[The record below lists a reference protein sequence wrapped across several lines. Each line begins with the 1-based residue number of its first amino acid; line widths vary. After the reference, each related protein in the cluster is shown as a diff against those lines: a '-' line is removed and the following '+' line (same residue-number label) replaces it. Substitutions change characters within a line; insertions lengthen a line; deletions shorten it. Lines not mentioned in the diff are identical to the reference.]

1 MFRSEPEKVNIVIGE
16 AIMALIRNNTDVSNE
31 MISKQLNQM
40 LEAETDESRRRT
52 IRQAVEQFDRLFG
65 RAVYSTNGSVMTR
78 QPSGPSSQK
87 NVVTKESSGI
97 KTAGLTYPVPCLRS
111 V

>member
-1 MFRSEPEKVNIVIGE
+1 MFRSEPEKVNIVTGE
-16 AIMALIRNNTDVSNE
+16 AIMALIRNDTDVSNE
-31 MISKQLNQM
+31 TISKQLNQM

-65 RAVYSTNGSVMTR
+65 RAVYSTDGSVMLR

-87 NVVTKESSGI
+87 TSSQK
-97 KTAGLTYPVPCLRS
+97 KTPVLKQPG
-111 V
+111 

>member
-16 AIMALIRNNTDVSNE
+16 AIMALIRNDTDVSNE

-40 LEAETDESRRRT
+40 LEAENNESRRRT
-52 IRQAVEQFDRLFG
+52 IRQAIEQFDRLFG
-65 RAVYSTNGSVMTR
+65 RAVYSTDGSVMLR

-87 NVVTKESSGI
+87 TSSQ
-97 KTAGLTYPVPCLRS
+97 KKAPVLKQPG
-111 V
+111 

>member
-1 MFRSEPEKVNIVIGE
+1 MFRSESEKVNIVTGE
-16 AIMALIRNNTDVSNE
+16 AIMALIRNDTDVSNE

-52 IRQAVEQFDRLFG
+52 IRQAIKQFDRLFG
-65 RAVYSTNGSVMTR
+65 RAVYPTDGSVMLR

-87 NVVTKESSGI
+87 TSSQK
-97 KTAGLTYPVPCLRS
+97 KTPVLKQPG
-111 V
+111 

>member
-1 MFRSEPEKVNIVIGE
+1 MFRSEPEKVNIVTGE
-16 AIMALIRNNTDVSNE
+16 AIMALIRNDTDVSNE

-52 IRQAVEQFDRLFG
+52 IRQAIEQFDRLFG
-65 RAVYSTNGSVMTR
+65 RAVYPTDGSVMPG

-87 NVVTKESSGI
+87 NVVSKESSGI
-97 KTAGLTYPVPCLRS
+97 KTTGLTYTVPCSGS

>member
-16 AIMALIRNNTDVSNE
+16 AIMALIRNDTDVSNE
-31 MISKQLNQM
+31 MISKQLNLM

-52 IRQAVEQFDRLFG
+52 IRQAIKQFDRLFG
-65 RAVYSTNGSVMTR
+65 RAVYFTDGSVMPG

-87 NVVTKESSGI
+87 TSSQ
-97 KTAGLTYPVPCLRS
+97 KRAPVLKQPG
-111 V
+111 